1 MSDDTLYG
9 LLLACLA
16 VAIPLSLGILVARR
30 MTGEEEETRGAKS
43 APEVRRRTPV
53 RSRTLRPEAAAPD
66 RLTTAIA
73 QLVRTVRGEV
83 PAVPGRADAVQRER
97 ARVPEVP
104 LHADPDLPHS
114 PQELY
119 QLAEA
124 IRHKQRGLSK
134 AEAIQRAFGVSKGGN
149 PKYTRLA
156 RMFDLATD
164 PAGHEAAYRER
175 QARLV
180 EIQEE
185 AALVEE
191 G

>member
-30 MTGEEEETRGAKS
+30 MTGEEEETRGVKS

-53 RSRTLRPEAAAPD
+53 RSRTLRPEAQAPD
-66 RLTTAIA
+66 RLTEVIA
-73 QLVRTVRGEV
+73 QLMRTVRGEV
-83 PAVPGRADAVQRER
+83 PSVPGRADAVRGDR
-97 ARVPEVP
+97 ARVPEVRVP
-104 LHADPDLPHS
+104 FDPDLPHS
-114 PQELY
+114 PEELY

-149 PKYTRLA
+149 LRYQRLA

-164 PAGHEAAYRER
+164 PAGHEASYRQR
-175 QARLV
+175 QDRLV
-180 EIQEE
+180 EIQE

-191 G
+191 